1 MVVWRN
7 AGDAFSTEKMTLF
20 WHNHFATSQ
29 KKVRYPQLMYRQ
41 NVLFRRHGLGNF
53 ATMLREVARD
63 PAMIVFLD
71 SATNRKGQP
80 NENFA
85 RELMELFTLG
95 EGHYSERDVKEA
107 ARAFTGWS
115 IEPETGEFRFQR
127 FQHDGGVKTV
137 LSNTGNL
144 NGDDVLDILLA
155 HPRTAEFITEKLWRE
170 FVSPEP
176 EADEVKR
183 LARAFRQSGYDISAL
198 MRELMTL
205 NAFYASENRAALIKS
220 PVELMVGTMKLF
232 DIEFKNPRPDRD
244 GGGFSSA
251 RISFRLRM

>member
-1 MVVWRN
+1 
-7 AGDAFSTEKMTLF
+7 MTLF